1 MEIQRILQSALMS
14 KFSIMVRM
22 KCSQFRSIKQ
32 IISYLQSINSRDTK
46 CLVNNNLKDKEFY
59 HTNRTKILRIRD
71 KNQLK
76 ANLCLL
82 KISST
87 PPQICYLM
95 ISLLKER
102 IMIFLLQEGHPYQI
116 KIQFNNSTLFLKS
129 QA

>member
-22 KCSQFRSIKQ
+22 KCSQFKSIKQ

-59 HTNRTKILRIRD
+59 HINRTKILRIRD

-82 KISST
+82 KISSI

-102 IMIFLLQEGHPYQI
+102 IMIFLLQEGHPY
-116 KIQFNNSTLFLKS
+116 KI
-129 QA
+129 